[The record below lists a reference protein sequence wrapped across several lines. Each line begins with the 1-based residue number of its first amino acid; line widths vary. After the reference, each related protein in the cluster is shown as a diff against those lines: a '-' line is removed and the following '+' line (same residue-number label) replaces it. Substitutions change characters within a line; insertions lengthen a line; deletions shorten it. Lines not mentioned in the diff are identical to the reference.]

1 MDRATVANIVAEAI
15 KSAISELPTK
25 DHMKDLLTTLEVKIN
40 ETICEQIQKAT
51 GPLHAKIEQLELK
64 HNVYEA
70 HFAAMEN
77 RLNVLEQ
84 RSDDAE
90 QYSRR
95 SCLRIYGIPLPKR
108 SQENAS
114 NCMEKVKKVFK
125 EINVVVPDDAIDRAH
140 RIGKKV
146 KDSDT
151 GEVGQAMIVKFLS
164 WKHRSSVY
172 RSRKETDDK
181 RISLDLTTK
190 RAKLLGFAK
199 EKAKDYHQIEFVFAD
214 INCRIGLKTVEGNF
228 LFFNNEYELKDI
240 LEGMS

>member
-1 MDRATVANIVAEAI
+1 
-15 KSAISELPTK
+15 
-25 DHMKDLLTTLEVKIN
+25 MKDLLTTLEVKIN

-84 RSDDAE
+84 RSDDAD

-114 NCMEKVKKVFK
+114 NCTEKVKTVFK
-125 EINVVVPDDAIDRAH
+125 RSMWWCPTTPLIGHFAF
-140 RIGKKV
+140 GKK
-146 KDSDT
+146 
-151 GEVGQAMIVKFLS
+151 
-164 WKHRSSVY
+164 
-172 RSRKETDDK
+172 K
-181 RISLDLTTK
+181 R
-190 RAKLLGFAK
+190 
-199 EKAKDYHQIEFVFAD
+199 
-214 INCRIGLKTVEGNF
+214 TVTPER
-228 LFFNNEYELKDI
+228 
-240 LEGMS
+240 

>member
-1 MDRATVANIVAEAI
+1 
-15 KSAISELPTK
+15 
-25 DHMKDLLTTLEVKIN
+25 MKDLLTALEVKIN

-51 GPLHAKIEQLELK
+51 DPLHAKIEQLELK

-70 HFAAMEN
+70 HFAALEH
-77 RLNVLEQ
+77 RLNIIEQ

-95 SCLRIYGIPLPKR
+95 SCLRIYGIPLPKK
-108 SQENAS
+108 SHEDAS
-114 NCMEKVKKVFK
+114 DCMKKVKKVFK
-125 EINVVVPDDAIDRAH
+125 EIDVEVPDDAIDRAH

-146 KDSDT
+146 KDRDT
-151 GEVGQAMIVKFLS
+151 GEISQAMIVKFLS

-172 RSRKETDDK
+172 RNRKESDDK
-181 RISLDLTTK
+181 LISLDLTTK
-190 RAKLLGFAK
+190 KANLLGFAK
-199 EKAKDYHQIEFVFAD
+199 EKAKEYHQIEFVFAD

-228 LFFNNEYELKDI
+228 LFFNNEYELKEI

>member
-1 MDRATVANIVAEAI
+1 MFTKLI
-15 KSAISELPTK
+15 LPPWRIGSTFSSNAQ
-25 DHMKDLLTTLEVKIN
+25 M
-40 ETICEQIQKAT
+40 
-51 GPLHAKIEQLELK
+51 
-64 HNVYEA
+64 
-70 HFAAMEN
+70 M
-77 RLNVLEQ
+77 LNSTAV
-84 RSDDAE
+84 D
-90 QYSRR
+90 R
-95 SCLRIYGIPLPKR
+95 SCLRIYGILLPKR

-125 EINVVVPDDAIDRAH
+125 EINVVVPDDAIDRAL
-140 RIGKKV
+140 RIWKKE

-164 WKHRSSVY
+164 WTHRSSVY

-214 INCRIGLKTVEGNF
+214 INCPIGFKTVEGNF
-228 LFFNNEYELKDI
+228 LFFDNEYELKDI